1 MELDKF
7 RESFDILFL
16 EDLKKLLERT
26 KDRFHNP
33 HIHEAISHVYIL
45 AQNGKRIRPYV
56 LSLAYGARKKS
67 DLLQI
72 KNQLI
77 GIELLHLFALI
88 HDDIMDEAHTRH
100 GVHTVHTFIEKKY
113 RSLSRKK
120 EQSNYEAIL
129 IGDLIFSYAYTTF
142 FDKCPEE
149 VTHIFQD
156 LIEEVIAG
164 QLIDIRIPYEKNVS
178 KDLIYERM
186 ILKTARYSFARPMQ
200 IGALLASKNRKDTQ
214 SMYNLGEILGI
225 LFQITDDI
233 IDTESE
239 KRDLKKTPLQ
249 DLYNGQETFLTYT
262 MKELN
267 PLYYSQ
273 LNKYSRKSL
282 STNEVKIVKNI
293 FNESG
298 TLLKAREEIESLKA
312 KAQKYIS
319 HLEDSDTW
327 SQLLEKIIHRK
338 S

>member
-1 MELDKF
+1 MELDTF
-7 RESFDILFL
+7 RESFDTLFL
-16 EDLKKLLERT
+16 EELKNLLDCT

-67 DLLQI
+67 DLLRI

-88 HDDIMDEAHTRH
+88 HDDIMDEAPTRH
-100 GVHTVHTFIEKKY
+100 GVRTVHTFIEKKY
-113 RSLSRKK
+113 NSLSRKK
-120 EQSNYEAIL
+120 DQGNYEAIL
-129 IGDLIFSYAYTTF
+129 IGDLIFSYAYSIF
-142 FDKCPEE
+142 LKKCPDEIA
-149 VTHIFQD
+149 HIFQD

-186 ILKTARYSFARPMQ
+186 LLKTARYSFARPMQ
-200 IGALLASKNRKDTQ
+200 IGALLASKDKKGTQ
-214 SMYNLGEILGI
+214 SMYNFGEILGI

-233 IDTESE
+233 IDIESE
-239 KRDLKKTPLQ
+239 KKDLKKTPLQ

-267 PLYYSQ
+267 PLYYSR

-282 STNEVKIVKNI
+282 SAEEVRIVKNI

-298 TLLKAREEIESLKA
+298 TLLKAREEIEFLKT

-319 HLEDSDTW
+319 QLEDTDIW
-327 SQLLEKIIHRK
+327 SQLLEKIINRK